1 MKMMEAREQ
10 LVYYGKE
17 LIGQRLT
24 TGTGGN
30 LSGFDRETGLMAIT
44 PSGIDFFATR
54 PEDIVIMTLD
64 GQVVEGTRKPS
75 SEVDLHRIF
84 YQHRPDIGGLVHSH
98 SIYCTTIACMG
109 WEIPPVHYVIGV
121 AGKSVRC
128 TPYCTFG
135 SWELAQAALEG
146 MKDRYAV
153 LLGNHGVIA
162 GAGTLKDAFDNLRSV
177 EFVAELYYRT
187 RSLGEPKLISSQ
199 QMDQVLEKFQT
210 YGQPA
215 ESMPQEKE

>member
-1 MKMMEAREQ
+1 
-10 LVYYGKE
+10 
-17 LIGQRLT
+17 
-24 TGTGGN
+24 
-30 LSGFDRETGLMAIT
+30 
-44 PSGIDFFATR
+44 
-54 PEDIVIMTLD
+54 
-64 GQVVEGTRKPS
+64 
-75 SEVDLHRIF
+75 
-84 YQHRPDIGGLVHSH
+84 
-98 SIYCTTIACMG
+98 MG